1 MRQKVLKSLA
11 AKRKS
16 DDGGQKLKVGELRRN
31 TASAIEYLTEKLEK
45 ERELKKEEL
54 VVRKR
59 EIEVTVDD
67 AIRQQQKQQQNLL
80 KELAQ

>member
-1 MRQKVLKSLA
+1 MKSLA

-16 DDGGQKLKVGELRRN
+16 DDGGEKLKVGELRRS

-67 AIRQQQKQQQNLL
+67 AIRQQQANCPLVS
-80 KELAQ
+80 